1 MAWAICK
8 RCGCPVSWPAKRG
21 HRLKDYSCPKCG
33 GELRRAT
40 HDEAAEAMAKHG
52 GFYDYYVDR
61 WISRRDY
68 EELERKRKE
77 IFQKILKGGVII
89 IK

>member
-8 RCGCPVSWPAKRG
+8 NCGCPVSWPAKRG
-21 HRLKDYSCPKCG
+21 HRLKDYSCPRCG
-33 GELRRAT
+33 GELRRST
-40 HDEAAEAMAKHG
+40 HDEAVEAMAKHG

-68 EELERKRKE
+68 EELERKRRE
-77 IFQKILKGGVII
+77 VFEKILKGGVII
-89 IK
+89 IE

>member
-1 MAWAICK
+1 MAWALCK

-21 HRLKDYSCPKCG
+21 HRLKDYNCPRCG

-40 HDEAAEAMAKHG
+40 HDEAVEAMAKHG

-77 IFQKILKGGVII
+77 VFEKILKGGVII